1 MLLSDL
7 IRKKKLIIKTGL
19 TFSGGINY
27 SDQGNCYLIQSKDL
41 LKEGDKK
48 RLDLS
53 ELDQIDLKISA
64 RSWFVQAGDVVIL
77 KKGGDWQAHLAG
89 DVPEQ
94 TVIGQTFLLIRITG
108 NKDITPEFLSFYLNL
123 PSTQMQLSAKS
134 GGGKQASIS
143 KKDLE
148 EIQIPDLTDGEQQQL
163 MELAET
169 IEDEKQLLLSLI
181 DNRQQQLQKAI
192 EMKLE
197 ASNEK
202 N

>member
-1 MLLSDL
+1 MQLSE
-7 IRKKKLIIKTGL
+7 LIIKTGL

-27 SDQGNCYLIQSKDL
+27 SNESNCYLIQSKDL
-41 LKEGDKK
+41 LKDGDKK

-53 ELDQIDLKISA
+53 ELDRIELDLGA
-64 RSWFVQAGDVVIL
+64 RSWFVQTGDIVIL
-77 KKGGDWQAHLAG
+77 KKGGDWQAHLVG

-94 TVIGQTFLLIRITG
+94 TVIGQTFLLIRIPEEH
-108 NKDITPEFLSFYLNL
+108 KLTPEFLTFYLNL
-123 PSTQMQLSAKS
+123 PSTQMQISTKS

-148 EIQIPDLTDGEQQQL
+148 EIQIPDLTDEEQQQL
-163 MELAET
+163 MALAKA
-169 IEDEKQLLLSLI
+169 IEEEKQLLLSLI
-181 DNRQQQLQKAI
+181 ENRQQQLQKAI

-197 ASNEK
+197 SSHEK